1 MEGVRGFGSN
11 LVYMPKDTA
20 GGGNAGGGGGE
31 GLCGKLQELYE
42 DEKRRINEKGI
53 AGTIA
58 EHKT

>member
-1 MEGVRGFGSN
+1 MLMSQ
-11 LVYMPKDTA
+11 DTA
-20 GGGNAGGGGGE
+20 GDGGAGAGGGE

-53 AGTIA
+53 AGAIA

>member
-1 MEGVRGFGSN
+1 MSSWHFQ
-11 LVYMPKDTA
+11 LVLLMSQDTA
-20 GGGNAGGGGGE
+20 GDGGAGAGGGE

-53 AGTIA
+53 AGAIA